1 MMLARAE
8 KRQPSIAREPEILY
22 RILDVLVVHNDGH
35 LRQFLD
41 FHLRRGGY
49 RVRQA
54 DNEFGAIARILDA
67 VPHVMVL
74 DLDAREM
81 KCFEFLAGI
90 RADRTIPFFPV
101 IYLTADTSAANCV
114 AELGAACVHKPV
126 QPAKLLATVAL
137 SSFIQRPHSPAAQ
150 KPGGERYFCSVA
162 SSTSTL

>member
-1 MMLARAE
+1 
-8 KRQPSIAREPEILY
+8 
-22 RILDVLVVHNDGH
+22 VVHDEGR

-41 FHLRRGGY
+41 FHLRRAGY
-49 RVRQA
+49 RVRLA
-54 DNEFGAIARILDA
+54 DNEIGATALILDA

-74 DLDAREM
+74 DIDARGM
-81 KCFEFLAGI
+81 KCFEFLAEI

-101 IYLTADTSAANCV
+101 IYLTADMMAANCV
-114 AELGAACVHKPV
+114 SELGAACVHKPV

-137 SSFIQRPHSPAAQ
+137 SPLIKRPQSPAAQ